1 MIYWIS
7 FFFCWIYVKLFYP
20 TKVIG
25 RKNLPKKEGYV
36 LTCNHYSNLD
46 VVILDV
52 ALGKKIRY
60 LGKKELFK
68 NKFVGWYIKKLGGYP
83 VDRDNPDIGAFKF
96 GVNALKNNKILG
108 IFPEGTRNKGADDA
122 DLQDLKSGAITFAS
136 KTGTKI
142 VPMMIYRRARF
153 WRRNYIVIGKPI
165 EVVAENPKRL
175 THEETEENAKR
186 LKETMTN
193 LRANFEAE
201 RLAKKNRKKKN
212 KKVETIEN
220 EK

>member
-1 MIYWIS
+1 MIYAIS

-25 RKNLPKKEGYV
+25 KKNLPKKQGYV

-52 ALGKKIRY
+52 SLGKKIRY
-60 LGKKELFK
+60 LAKKELFK
-68 NKFVGWYIKKLGGYP
+68 NKFLGWYIKKLGGYP
-83 VDRDNPDIGAFKF
+83 VDRENPDISAFKF
-96 GVNALKNNKILG
+96 GINALKDGHILG
-108 IFPEGTRNKGADDA
+108 IFPEGTRNKGSDDA
-122 DLQDLKSGAITFAS
+122 ELQDLKSGAITFAS

-153 WRRNYIVIGKPI
+153 LRRNYIVIGEPI
-165 EVVAENPKRL
+165 DLVAENPKRL

-186 LKETMTN
+186 LKETMTK
-193 LRANFEAE
+193 LRNDFESE
-201 RLAKKNRKKKN
+201 RLEKKN
-212 KKVETIEN
+212 KKHKNKKEKVGIEK
-220 EK
+220 E